1 MNSVMKMESVIRE
14 RLVEVVGEIRNI
26 DNKIALDLDLSM
38 EAYEALDS
46 LVAERDALTL
56 VLGD

>member
-1 MNSVMKMESVIRE
+1 MKMESVIRE